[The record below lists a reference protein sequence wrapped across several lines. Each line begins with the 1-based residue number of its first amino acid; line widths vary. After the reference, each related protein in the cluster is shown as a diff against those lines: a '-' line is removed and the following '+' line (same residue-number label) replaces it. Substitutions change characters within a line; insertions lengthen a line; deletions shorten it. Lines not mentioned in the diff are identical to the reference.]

1 MQQKNNTIGIVSVI
15 VAIIIIFGLLLFLNM
30 TFDPEKAIS
39 AGSDKLEWVNYFVK
53 FYVIISVIGL
63 SANLVL
69 MHIIFTRM
77 KGFYEG

>member
-1 MQQKNNTIGIVSVI
+1 MLQNNNTIGIVSI
-15 VAIIIIFGLLLFLNM
+15 ALAILIIFGLLLFFNI

-39 AGSDKLEWVNYFVK
+39 AGSDKLEWINYFIK

-63 SANLVL
+63 SANLIL

>member
-1 MQQKNNTIGIVSVI
+1 MQENNNTIGIVSVI
-15 VAIIIIFGLLLFLNM
+15 VAIIIIFGLLLFLNI

>member
-1 MQQKNNTIGIVSVI
+1 MQEKNNTIGIVSVI
-15 VAIIIIFGLLLFLNM
+15 VAIIIIFGLLLFLNI